1 MKKALTLVLALTMI
15 LALAVCPVSAAYS
28 SVSSLIP
35 QLDPGETRRETEY
48 SYAWLDQLIIRD
60 DATAAV
66 ATTVVPKPTDYPYSH
81 TYEEYIEEVNQYAA
95 LKSLDENT
103 VASSYEEIMSLV
115 YYSVVALGMTDEYD
129 VMEEYLRDY
138 GITIPDEPAGQ
149 DKINV
154 AVVYAALKYDAVY
167 ALYGKKVSIPVG
179 VSLDSASV
187 IIFSS
192 LAGIMLPSG
201 VDSFPGLAVHTV
213 KNYVSEFDDLPVSK
227 NPSAAEVFHWAKVI
241 VASSADSN
249 EDDIGDYE
257 VSKMAY
263 DMVHPD
269 DKLYVDNAYFA
280 TILNTAYDVTLDA
293 DALGAAVESGNETAV
308 QKLILETMLS
318 EKNVRTSSSMN
329 TKELFELACENGCF
343 NLEDEFYSDVFNYD
357 ITIAQDREKIWFTP
371 FSVADQLENGN
382 VKATTM
388 TLNGVVAGH
397 NKTTGLDLDPAKENE
412 TIVLTVDYNDG
423 IRAQS
428 ATYTFNIIKDKA
440 LNGVKVQSDK
450 DLVAQ
455 VESVAGAVNP
465 SGNDKVNE
473 IIDGVVDYAQNEL
486 PEFST
491 TPDGDV
497 LTTFGYG
504 EGQNVPGD
512 GTSNTDGYEFGYL
525 QDLLNGKY
533 ATDADGNILT
543 TKGASFVGVE
553 DENEGDSFVQK
564 ATTVVKENPE
574 IVAAPTSI
582 IALGALA
589 GYLMT
594 RKHRDSEMY
603 SFKDD
608 EGEEAEESEE
618 E

>member
-293 DALGAAVESGNETAV
+293 DALGTAVESGNETAV

-371 FSVADQLENGN
+371 FSVADQLEDGN

-388 TLNGVVAGH
+388 TLNGVAAGH

-618 E
+618 

>member
-371 FSVADQLENGN
+371 FSVADQLEDGN

-388 TLNGVVAGH
+388 TLNGVAAGH

-440 LNGVKVQSDK
+440 LNGVKVQSGK

>member
-388 TLNGVVAGH
+388 TLNGVAAGH

>member
-66 ATTVVPKPTDYPYSH
+66 ATTVVPRPTDYPYSH

-371 FSVADQLENGN
+371 FSVADQLEDGN

-388 TLNGVVAGH
+388 TLNGVAAGH

>member
-371 FSVADQLENGN
+371 FSVADQLEDGN

-388 TLNGVVAGH
+388 TLNGVAAGH

-423 IRAQS
+423 IRVQS

-473 IIDGVVDYAQNEL
+473 IIDGVVDYAKNEL

-618 E
+618 

>member
-440 LNGVKVQSDK
+440 LNGVKVQSGK

>member
-371 FSVADQLENGN
+371 FSVADQLEDGN

-388 TLNGVVAGH
+388 TLNGVAAGH

>member
-66 ATTVVPKPTDYPYSH
+66 ATTVVPRPTDYPYSH

-371 FSVADQLENGN
+371 FSVADQLEDGN

-388 TLNGVVAGH
+388 TLNGVAAGH

-440 LNGVKVQSDK
+440 LNGVKVQSGK

>member
-1 MKKALTLVLALTMI
+1 MRKALTLVLAITMI

-60 DATAAV
+60 DATA
-66 ATTVVPKPTDYPYSH
+66 VVPTTIVPRPDDYPYSH
-81 TYEEYIEEVNQYAA
+81 TYDEFIEEVKQYSD
-95 LKSLDENT
+95 LKDLDEDT
-103 VASSYEEIMSLV
+103 VASTYEEMMTLV
-115 YYSVVALGMTDEYD
+115 YYTVVALGMTDDYE

-138 GITIPDEPAGQ
+138 GITIPDVPGGQ

-167 ALYGKKVSIPVG
+167 ALYGKKVSIPTG
-179 VSLDSASV
+179 VTLDNASV
-187 IIFSS
+187 IIFSA
-192 LAGIMLPSG
+192 LAGVMLPSG
-201 VDSFPGLAVHTV
+201 VDTFPGLAVHTV
-213 KNYVSEFDDLPVSK
+213 KNYVSDFDDIPISK
-227 NPSAAEVFHWAKVI
+227 NPSAPEVFYWAKVV

-249 EDDIGDYE
+249 EDNIGDYE

-269 DKLYVDNAYFA
+269 DKLYVDNAYYA

-293 DALGAAVESGNETAV
+293 DALGAAVESGDKTAV
-308 QKLILETMLS
+308 ARLVLETMLS
-318 EKNVRTSSSMN
+318 EKNVRYSSKMN
-329 TKELFELACENGCF
+329 TKELFELACQNGCF
-343 NLEDEFYSDVFNYD
+343 NLEEEFHSDVFFYD
-357 ITIAQDREKIWFTP
+357 VTIAQERTKMWFTP
-371 FSVADQLENGN
+371 FSVADQLDGGN

-388 TLNGVVAGH
+388 TLNGAPAGH
-397 NKTTGLDLDPAKENE
+397 NTTTSVELDPNKANE

-423 IRAQS
+423 IRAQQ
-428 ATYTFNIIKDKA
+428 ATYTFNIIKDKN
-440 LNGVKVQSDK
+440 LNGTKVESDK
-450 DLVAQ
+450 SMVAALQ
-455 VESVAGAVNP
+455 SAVDTVNP

-486 PEFST
+486 PEYST
-491 TPDGDV
+491 TPNGDI
-497 LTTFGYG
+497 LTTFGSSY
-504 EGQNVPGD
+504 NTYVPND
-512 GTSNTDGYEFGYL
+512 GTSNTDGYEFEYL
-525 QDLLNGKY
+525 KELLNDQY

-553 DENEGDSFVQK
+553 DEDEGNSFVEK

-582 IALGALA
+582 IAIGALA

-594 RKHRDSEMY
+594 RKHRDSEMFV
-603 SFKDD
+603 S
-608 EGEEAEESEE
+608 EAEEDDETEE
-618 E
+618 

>member
-66 ATTVVPKPTDYPYSH
+66 ATTVVPRPTDYPYSH

-213 KNYVSEFDDLPVSK
+213 KNYVSKFDDLPVSK

-371 FSVADQLENGN
+371 FSVADQLEDGN

-388 TLNGVVAGH
+388 TLNGVAAGH

-412 TIVLTVDYNDG
+412 TVVLTVDYNDG

>member
-293 DALGAAVESGNETAV
+293 DALGTAVESGNETAV

-371 FSVADQLENGN
+371 FSVADQLEDGN

-388 TLNGVVAGH
+388 TLNGVAAGH

>member
-371 FSVADQLENGN
+371 FSVADQLEDGN

-388 TLNGVVAGH
+388 TLNGVAAGH

-512 GTSNTDGYEFGYL
+512 GTSNTDGYKFGYL

>member
-388 TLNGVVAGH
+388 TLNGVAAGH

-440 LNGVKVQSDK
+440 LNGVKVQSGK

-473 IIDGVVDYAQNEL
+473 IIDGVVDYANNEL

-618 E
+618 

>member
-66 ATTVVPKPTDYPYSH
+66 ATTVVPRPTDYPYSH

-388 TLNGVVAGH
+388 TLNGVAAGH

-618 E
+618 

>member
-1 MKKALTLVLALTMI
+1 MKKVLTLILALTM
-15 LALAVCPVSAAYS
+15 LMALAVCPVYAANNAI
-28 SVSSLIP
+28 SSLIP

-48 SYAWLDQLIIRD
+48 NYAWLDQLIIRD
-60 DATAAV
+60 DASAFV
-66 ATTVVPKPTDYPYSH
+66 PTTVIPKPDDYPYSH
-81 TYEEYIEEVNQYAA
+81 TYEEFIEEVKGYSA
-95 LKSLDENT
+95 LKDLNEDT
-103 VASSYEEIMSLV
+103 VASTYEEMMTLV
-115 YYSVVALGMTDEYD
+115 YYTIVALGMTDDYE

-138 GITIPDEPAGQ
+138 GITIPDVPGGQ

-167 ALYGKKVSIPVG
+167 ALYGTKVSIPVG
-179 VSLDSASV
+179 VSLDNASV
-187 IIFSS
+187 IIFSA
-192 LAGIMLPSG
+192 LAGVMLPSG
-201 VDSFPGLAVHTV
+201 VDTFPGLAVHTV

-227 NPSAAEVFHWAKVI
+227 NPSAAEVFHWAKVV

-269 DKLYVDNAYFA
+269 DKLYVDKAYYA

-293 DALGAAVESGNETAV
+293 DALGAAEESSDKTAV
-308 QKLILETMLS
+308 ARLILETMLS
-318 EKNVRTSSSMN
+318 EKNVRYSSKMN
-329 TKELFELACENGCF
+329 TKELFELACQNGCF
-343 NLEDEFYSDVFNYD
+343 NLEEEFHSDVYYYD
-357 ITIAQDREKIWFTP
+357 VTIAQERTKMWFTP
-371 FSVADQLENGN
+371 FSVADQLEGGN
-382 VKATTM
+382 VKATSM
-388 TLNGVVAGH
+388 TLNGAPAGH
-397 NKTTGLDLDPAKENE
+397 NTTTSVALDPDKANE
-412 TIVLTVDYNDG
+412 TVVLRIDYNDG
-423 IRAQS
+423 IRNEQ
-428 ATYTFNIIKDKA
+428 ATYTFNIIKDKS
-440 LNGVKVQSDK
+440 LNGATVQSDK
-450 DLVAQ
+450 DKVAALQ
-455 VESVAGAVNP
+455 SIVDAVNP

-473 IIDGVVDYAQNEL
+473 ILDGVVDYAQNEL
-486 PEFST
+486 PEYAT
-491 TPDGDV
+491 TPDGEV

-504 EGQNVPGD
+504 EGNTVPGD

-525 QDLLNGKY
+525 EELLNGQY

-553 DENEGDSFVQK
+553 DEDEGESFVKK

-582 IALGALA
+582 IAIGALA

-618 E
+618 

>member
-167 ALYGKKVSIPVG
+167 ALYGKKVSVPVG

-371 FSVADQLENGN
+371 FSVADQLEDGN

-388 TLNGVVAGH
+388 TLNGAAAGH

-428 ATYTFNIIKDKA
+428 ATYTFNIIKYKA

-450 DLVAQ
+450 DLIAQ